1 VCDFHTFVHLVDT
14 LFVDCVLITCQALP
28 SAGNTC
34 ETDRDSAFTE
44 VSVMGD
50 SGKQAAEYK
59 EGSKWDDGANTE
71 GRT

>member
-1 VCDFHTFVHLVDT
+1 MCDFHTFVHLVDT

-28 SAGNTC
+28 SAENTC

-44 VSVMGD
+44 VSVVGD
-50 SGKQAAEYK
+50 SGKQAGEYK
-59 EGSKWDDGANTE
+59 EGSKWDDRANTE